1 MNIKFMEYALEL
13 ARGIKSDIPVASVIV
28 KENKI
33 IAFGVNEKEK
43 KQNAIYHAEILA
55 IKMANK
61 ILNNWR
67 LEECEMYVTLE
78 PCPMCASAIIQAR
91 INKVYFGA
99 YDMLNGAFGS
109 KIDMRNIMNYNVEIK
124 GGIMEEECSQI
135 LKDYF
140 IKLRHKI

>member
-1 MNIKFMEYALEL
+1 MEYALEL

-78 PCPMCASAIIQAR
+78 PCPMCAWAIIQSG
-91 INKVYFGA
+91 IKILYFGSC
-99 YDMLNGAFGS
+99 F
-109 KIDMRNIMNYNVEIK
+109 
-124 GGIMEEECSQI
+124 
-135 LKDYF
+135 F
-140 IKLRHKI
+140 IKFISSISDSVSLSTTTYSKSTISLTNLAVFPV